1 MSAYGADTSLDILL
15 GQRAKIFLWKYP
27 TRRVLVHKHSH
38 LLGALSSGPP
48 LASTLG
54 AYLEGARVIEG
65 ANVYQRGLLLEV
77 IEFNKF
83 IFLTDVIYERFYF
96 IAFSLMID
104 HLHEDREEFEKAVPC
119 EVSICE
125 YSIDQGIERVMHRFI
140 NPGKNFVHFILF

>member
-27 TRRVLVHKHSH
+27 TRRVLVHKHSY

-54 AYLEGARVIEG
+54 AYLEGARVI
-65 ANVYQRGLLLEV
+65 EV

-104 HLHEDREEFEKAVPC
+104 HLHEDREEFEKVVPC

-140 NPGKNFVHFILF
+140 NPGKNLVHFILF